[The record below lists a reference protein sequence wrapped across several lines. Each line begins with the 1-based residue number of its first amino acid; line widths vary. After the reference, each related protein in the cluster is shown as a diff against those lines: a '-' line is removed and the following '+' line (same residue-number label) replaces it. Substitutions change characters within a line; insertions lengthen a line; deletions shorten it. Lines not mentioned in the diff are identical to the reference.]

1 MNYSDELKICWITP
15 MRTATRTCG
24 VLQKLYNFDVSY
36 EHGYFTTKD
45 KIDYTFI
52 LNIRNPYSRLASLY
66 RIFLFHNKTYSINF
80 ESWVRSVVKEEFTNS
95 SQLIGYDFFLDRIID
110 KIGKTPDYFVRV
122 EFLEK
127 DLKSL
132 PFVKNSDID
141 LSEYFETKIY
151 HNSFEKEFGDLNN
164 WKSLYTQELAD
175 LVYFGMEK
183 QFKLFNY
190 NKDYWKD
197 GTP

>member
-1 MNYSDELKICWITP
+1 MNYSDELKIVWVTP

-24 VLQKLYNFDVSY
+24 VLQKIYNFDISSQ
-36 EHGYFTTKD
+36 HGYSDKKD
-45 KIDYTFI
+45 KLDYTLI
-52 LNIRNPYSRLASLY
+52 LNIRNPYSRLASLF
-66 RIFLFHNKTYSINF
+66 RIFLHNNKSYSIDF
-80 ESWVRSVVKEEFTNS
+80 ESWVRGIIKKEFTNTNM
-95 SQLIGYDFFLDRIID
+95 LRGYDFYLDKIID
-110 KIGKTPDYFVRV
+110 NIGKIPDYYVRV

-132 PFVKNSDID
+132 PFVKNGDID
-141 LSEYFETKIY
+141 LSEYFENQIY
-151 HNSFEKEFGDLNN
+151 NNCYEKEFGDVNDWRL
-164 WKSLYTQELAD
+164 LYTQELAD

-183 QFKLFNY
+183 QFTLFNY

>member
-1 MNYSDELKICWITP
+1 MNYSNKLKIGWITP

-24 VLQKLYNFDVSY
+24 ALQKLYNFDVSY
-36 EHGYFTTKD
+36 QHTYFTTKD
-45 KIDYTFI
+45 KIDYTLI
-52 LNIRNPYSRLASLY
+52 LNIRNPYSRLVSLY
-66 RIFLFHNKTYSINF
+66 RIFLFQNKTYSRNF
-80 ESWVRSVVKEEFTNS
+80 ESWVRGVIKEEYTNS
-95 SQLIGYDFFLDRIID
+95 HLLRGYDFFLDRIID
-110 KIGKTPDYFVRV
+110 EIGKIPDYFVRV

-132 PFVKNSDID
+132 PFVKNGNID
-141 LSEYFETKIY
+141 LSEYFETEIY
-151 HNSFEKEFGDLNN
+151 CNRYEKEFGDLND
-164 WKSLYTQELAD
+164 WKLLYTQELAD